1 MAFREKAVDWGLL
14 DPLDQSA
21 SQVQI
26 QMKARF
32 VQQHGQM
39 LRAKQTDED
48 EVVVILE
55 LEMLSQSLESFLLS
69 EVAFSIP
76 IGGQVWNPLYVSLR
90 R

>member
-1 MAFREKAVDWGLL
+1 ML

-76 IGGQVWNPLYVSLR
+76 IGIGGQVWNPLYVSLR

>member
-1 MAFREKAVDWGLL
+1 
-14 DPLDQSA
+14 
-21 SQVQI
+21 
-26 QMKARF
+26 
-32 VQQHGQM
+32 M

-55 LEMLSQSLESFLLS
+55 LEMLSQSLESFLIS

-76 IGGQVWNPLYVSLR
+76 IGGLVWNPLYVSLR